1 MELKD
6 IKAINQR
13 IYELDDK
20 ISRESKV
27 IFISTLV
34 FILTKNTDFQNVGES
49 LLSLLILRMK
59 KISQ

>member
-34 FILTKNTDFQNVGES
+34 FILTKIQTSKMLES

>member
-20 ISRESKV
+20 ISRESKQKL
-27 IFISTLV
+27 II
-34 FILTKNTDFQNVGES
+34 KKM
-49 LLSLLILRMK
+49 LLRTYVVVRVYSVCFPIRK
-59 KISQ
+59 C

>member
-34 FILTKNTDFQNVGES
+34 FILTKNFSYHFFAQPKFGP
-49 LLSLLILRMK
+49 LSNYPK
-59 KISQ
+59 

>member
-34 FILTKNTDFQNVGES
+34 FILKKIQTSKMLES